1 MGQRLLMI
9 QFKIVLLIHVVL
21 FTKILYFLEDLLCL
35 EILEEDFKEMLNVL
49 LITELKS
56 VNNLVVVELRQKLL
70 KLMSLL
76 IICNVMLFGL
86 EEVCLH
92 LLLNSTMFVTQNKI
106 MMNMVQVFVD
116 TIQFLVLL
124 LVKNNSFFFFIKIF
138 QGPQLKDC
146 LHCICYNHFTKK

>member
-1 MGQRLLMI
+1 MG
-9 QFKIVLLIHVVL
+9 IHVVL

-124 LVKNNSFFFFIKIF
+124 LVKQKKKKKKYLNLFFFFFIISKYF
-138 QGPQLKDC
+138 FLYLLP
-146 LHCICYNHFTKK
+146 